1 MHLFDLQ
8 EGEKGIIVKIKG
20 TGAFR
25 RRLMEMG
32 FVAGQIVTVIKKA
45 PLKDPV
51 EYNVMGYNVSI
62 RNEEAKHIEI
72 SRPED
77 LSHVFENSGTQ
88 SNGSYAAEL
97 LKAEEILQKK
107 EINIVLVGNPNAGKT
122 TLFNI
127 ASGSRE
133 RVGNYGGVTV
143 SAKEGTFYHKGY
155 KFNII
160 DLPGTYSITA
170 YSPEEIFVR
179 NYIIDKHPDIVVNVL
194 DGSNLERN
202 LYLTTQLIDMDI
214 RVVVALNM
222 YDELQQKKDELDHEK
237 LGKLL
242 GIPFVPTVSSKK
254 KGINEL
260 FDKILEV
267 YTGKDKTTRHIHIN
281 YGEFTEKAINKIRD
295 VIRIPENYDLINHIS
310 SRFLAIKLL
319 EEDNEIVDK
328 IDDCPN
334 KADILL
340 SAEKE
345 RAELGKLYKEEHIED
360 VITKAKYGFI
370 AGALKETLKKGQQ
383 KRNTR
388 AAFFDWLFTHRFWGF
403 PIFLF
408 FMWLMFSATFF
419 LGEYPMEWI
428 ENGFEWLSGTLSH
441 ILPATVLTDLLVNG
455 VISGVGGVLVFLP
468 NILLLFL
475 FISFMEDTGYMS
487 RAVFIMDKIMH
498 KIGLHGKSFI
508 PLIMGFGCNVPAIMA
523 TRTIENKNDRLIT
536 MLINP
541 FMSCAARLPVYVLF
555 ISAFFPNNQGNI
567 LFGIYLIGVLIA
579 VIVALIFKRL
589 IPKQEDT
596 PFVMELAPFRVPTAR
611 ATIRG
616 MWGKGVE
623 YLKKIAGIILIATI
637 IIWGLSNYPVKK
649 DFEKDYS
656 VLATQIASFY
666 AEEITPNMPVAKQDS
681 LLAQKNNA
689 LFELELEERAEMQE
703 YSLLGRLGHFI
714 EPAIRPLGFDW
725 KMGIALL
732 SGAPAKE
739 IIVGTMGVLY
749 QSEVDEQA
757 NVSLVTKLQQ
767 QRYTSG
773 PREGERVFTPLVAF
787 TFMIFV
793 LLYFPCVGTIVVI
806 ARESG
811 SWKWGAFAAIYPT
824 IIAWVVAFTIYQT
837 GSYFLY

>member
-1 MHLFDLQ
+1 MTLYDLNQ
-8 EGEKGIIVKIKG
+8 GEQGVIIKIKG

-32 FVAGQIVTVIKKA
+32 FVAGQVVSVVKKA

-51 EYNVMGYNVSI
+51 EYSIMGYFVSI

-72 SRPED
+72 GVIKESAD
-77 LSHVFENSGTQ
+77 TQ
-88 SNGSYAAEL
+88 EVVHRNGSFITEDNIKKETL
-97 LKAEEILQKK
+97 LKKK

-143 SAKEGTFYHKGY
+143 TAKEGKFYHKGY
-155 KFNII
+155 KFNIV

-179 NYIIDKHPDIVVNVL
+179 DYIIEKHPDIVVNVI

-202 LYLTTQLIDMDI
+202 LFLTTQLIDMDI
-214 RVVVALNM
+214 KVVAALNM
-222 YDELQQKKDELDHEK
+222 YDELKEKKDKLDHEA

-242 GIPFVPTVSSKK
+242 GIPFIPTVSSKK
-254 KGINEL
+254 EGIETL
-260 FDKILEV
+260 FDKIIEV
-267 YTGKDKTTRHIHIN
+267 YAGDDDVTRHIHIN
-281 YGEFTEKAINKIRD
+281 YGEFVEKSITKIRD
-295 VIRIPENYDLINHIS
+295 TIRIPENYDLINHVS

-319 EEDNEIVDK
+319 EDDTDIYKKIEECPNRDK
-328 IDDCPN
+328 IIETANNERGVIEKLFTDD
-334 KADILL
+334 
-340 SAEKE
+340 ST
-345 RAELGKLYKEEHIED
+345 ED

-370 AGALKETLKKGQQ
+370 SGALKETLKKGEYAR
-383 KRNTR
+383 KTR
-388 AAFFDWLFTHRFWGF
+388 AEFFDWLFTHRYWGY
-403 PIFLF
+403 PVFLF
-408 FMWLMFSATFF
+408 FMWVMFTATFM
-419 LGEYPMEWI
+419 LGEYPMGWI
-428 ENGFEWLSGTLSH
+428 ENSFDWLSTTLSKV
-441 ILPATVLTDLLVNG
+441 LPAGVFTDLLLNG
-455 VISGVGGVLVFLP
+455 VLSGVGGVLVFLP

-487 RAVFIMDKIMH
+487 RAVFIMDKVMH

-508 PLIMGFGCNVPAIMA
+508 PMIMGFGCNVPAIMA
-523 TRTIENKNDRLIT
+523 TRTIENKNDRLLT

-541 FMSCAARLPVYVLF
+541 FMSCSARLPVYVLF

-567 LFGIYLIGVLIA
+567 LFGIYMIGVLIA
-579 VIVALIFKRL
+579 VIVALILKRIL
-589 IPKQEDT
+589 AKADDT
-596 PFVMELAPFRVPTAR
+596 PFVMELAPFRMPTLR
-611 ATIRG
+611 STVRG

-623 YLKKIAGIILIATI
+623 YLKKIAGIILIASI

-649 DFEKDYS
+649 DFDKDYEGKTLS
-656 VLATQIASFY
+656 VEMSY
-666 AEEITPNMPVAKQDS
+666 AGKMEQAGVNAEAIQAIEEEKAAALRAIT
-681 LLAQKNNA
+681 LQKNA
-689 LFELELEERAEMQE
+689 ELQE

-749 QSEVDEQA
+749 QSDVDEDS
-757 NVSLVTKLQQ
+757 NISLITKLQEQ
-767 QRYTSG
+767 KYTSG
-773 PREGERVFTPLVAF
+773 PKTGQYVFTPLVAF

-793 LLYFPCVGTIVVI
+793 LLYFPCIGTIVVI
-806 ARESG
+806 SRESG
-811 SWKWGAFAAIYPT
+811 HWMWGAFAAIYPT
-824 IIAWVVAFTIYQT
+824 VIAWVVAFAIFQI
-837 GSYFLY
+837 GSLFF